1 MKNNAHRFIAGL
13 FGLLTGSNKAPEMAH
28 QKRMNMLE
36 RIQYHR
42 KQNPWP
48 VRQRPRRRHN
58 GPGQHKHYRASAR
71 YRYQNGLG
79 EFAMLNNEE
88 RLALRREMGI

>member
-1 MKNNAHRFIAGL
+1 MKNHAHRFIAGL
-13 FGLLTGSNKAPEMAH
+13 VGLLTGANKAPVAAH
-28 QKRMNMLE
+28 QQRMNMLE

-42 KQNPWP
+42 KRNPWP

-58 GPGQHKHYRASAR
+58 GPGQHKHYRQSAR
-71 YRYQNGLG
+71 YRYQNSLG
-79 EFAMLNNEE
+79 EFCCLTDAE

>member
-13 FGLLTGSNKAPEMAH
+13 FGLLTGANKAPVAAH
-28 QKRMNMLE
+28 QQRMNMLE

-42 KQNPWP
+42 RRNPFP
-48 VRQRPRRRHN
+48 VRQRARKSHN
-58 GPGQHKHYRASAR
+58 GPGQHTHYRASAR

-79 EFAMLNNEE
+79 EFAMLNDAE